1 LSEAKGYAQHDKSS
15 ICDRAKY
22 ICYYLLVRVKM
33 PYPALPPEP
42 PALTLP
48 EAASCATPSL
58 PEEGA
63 LTTAPRQSELDTR
76 LTKTQSASESVPPMP
91 ESAKLVKSISDENRL
106 LLTEEGVREERATL
120 TSSNKPNSPLPPEVS
135 TSGCPHPQLPLKART
150 TIGGIENVEPS
161 ATLAAPANSSPLSTQ
176 LTAQAL
182 DSAGSAPSLRPT
194 PSTPGQKPFLPQNTP
209 LPQTYLTAPSITV
222 VTPSAYGKSEGR
234 AAVGFSLQ
242 APSDESSKDVEGRV
256 GISFGLGDS
265 RQAVGLDVAA
275 SASVTKEQFA
285 ERVALSAKLHRQL
298 PNDFAISVGVRSIT
312 NLNSLDEDE
321 DEISLYAVMTKQFRL
336 RPSQIDPFSR
346 LYISVGVGGGQ
357 FREQSDR
364 EDEANSIGVFG
375 SMAVRVAQ
383 PLNAIAEWTG
393 QDLILGL
400 SWTPIPRIPLV
411 ITPAFDAT
419 GNVAGG
425 KRFLL
430 GIGYGFSL

>member
-1 LSEAKGYAQHDKSS
+1 
-15 ICDRAKY
+15 
-22 ICYYLLVRVKM
+22 M

-63 LTTAPRQSELDTR
+63 LTTAPVGTSSRPSTVVQVTHLAVSEQSELDTR
-76 LTKTQSASESVPPMP
+76 LTKTQPTSEMVLPMP
-91 ESAKLVKSISDENRL
+91 EPANLVKSISDENCL
-106 LLTEEGVREERATL
+106 LLTEEGVREERATS
-120 TSSNKPNSPLPPEVS
+120 TSSNKPNFLLPPEVEN
-135 TSGCPHPQLPLKART
+135 SGYLYPQLLLKART
-150 TIGGIENVEPS
+150 TVGGVENVKQS
-161 ATLAAPANSSPLSTQ
+161 ATLAAPANSSPPSTH

-194 PSTPGQKPFLPQNTP
+194 PSTPGQKPFLPQNPP
-209 LPQTYLTAPSITV
+209 LPQTYPTAPSITV
-222 VTPSAYGKSEGR
+222 VTPSAYGKSEGH

-242 APSDESSKDVEGRV
+242 APSDESSEDVEGGV
-256 GISFGLGDS
+256 GVSFGLGDS
-265 RQAVGLDVAA
+265 RQAVGLDVAV
-275 SASVTKEQFA
+275 SASVTKEQFV
-285 ERVALSAKLHRQL
+285 ERVVLSAKLHRQL

-321 DEISLYAVMTKQFRL
+321 DEISVYGVVTKQFRL
-336 RPSQIDPFSR
+336 RPSQTDPFSR

-364 EDEANSIGVFG
+364 EDDANSIGFFG

-411 ITPAFDAT
+411 ITPAVDAT
-419 GNVAGG
+419 GNVAGE

>member
-1 LSEAKGYAQHDKSS
+1 
-15 ICDRAKY
+15 
-22 ICYYLLVRVKM
+22 M

-63 LTTAPRQSELDTR
+63 LTTAPTATSSRPSTVVQVTHLAVSGQSELDTR
-76 LTKTQSASESVPPMP
+76 LTKTQSVSESVPPMP
-91 ESAKLVKSISDENRL
+91 ESAKSVKSISDDNRL
-106 LLTEEGVREERATL
+106 LLTEEGVREERATS
-120 TSSNKPNSPLPPEVS
+120 TSSNKPNSPLPPEVE
-135 TSGCPHPQLPLKART
+135 TSGYPYPQLPLKART
-150 TIGGIENVEPS
+150 TVGGVENVEPS
-161 ATLAAPANSSPLSTQ
+161 ATLAAPASFSPLSTQ
-176 LTAQAL
+176 LTAQAP

-194 PSTPGQKPFLPQNTP
+194 PSTPGQKPFLPQNPP
-209 LPQTYLTAPSITV
+209 LPQTYPTAPSITV

-242 APSDESSKDVEGRV
+242 APSDESSEDVKGRV
-256 GISFGLGDS
+256 SISFGLGDS

-298 PNDFAISVGVRSIT
+298 PDDFAIAVGVRSIT
-312 NLNSLDEDE
+312 NLDSPDEDE
-321 DEISLYAVMTKQFRL
+321 DEISVYAVVTKQFRL
-336 RPSQIDPFSR
+336 RPNQTDPFSR
-346 LYISVGVGGGQ
+346 LYISAGVGGGQ

-375 SMAVRVAQ
+375 SMAVRVAR

-411 ITPAFDAT
+411 ITPAIDAT
-419 GNVAGG
+419 GNVAGEN
-425 KRFLL
+425 RFLL